1 MTTPFYVLDPR
12 VGHDGCRLAARRQV
26 LRCLDQNLARRLWF
40 ETQDEFPRQNAPAE
54 IVDHRVQI
62 GTGAVEQPD
71 DGDINVPILVGAAR
85 PFALL
90 GLRRVQAPPWPKPSA
105 FAGHACPGRCCGKHL
120 PDPLGMQGES
130 ANGHVAI
137 VRRHDHVPHLTD
149 LPASELRRRGSWAAG
164 AIIARAILGEVV
176 PSVVAGR
183 GEAQYSQGDGER
195 DSLLGVRQ
203 GGQDGSLGI
212 PVGHTLEIE
221 AEPGQADEQK
231 GQTDDGKKKP
241 DPALESEDFGLELLL
256 VPGQDLGRDDR
267 TGATAKPT
275 RGGGTRNTDVVK
287 ETGVPTFAHEI
298 AKSVVIGTTAGDGW
312 HAAWSVMWRPRGKS
326 LQCELRGCAD
336 EQHVLARQGARTT
349 SGERRQSATALS

>member
-1 MTTPFYVLDPR
+1 
-12 VGHDGCRLAARRQV
+12 
-26 LRCLDQNLARRLWF
+26 
-40 ETQDEFPRQNAPAE
+40 
-54 IVDHRVQI
+54 
-62 GTGAVEQPD
+62 
-71 DGDINVPILVGAAR
+71 
-85 PFALL
+85 
-90 GLRRVQAPPWPKPSA
+90 
-105 FAGHACPGRCCGKHL
+105 
-120 PDPLGMQGES
+120 MQGES

-149 LPASELRRRGSWAAG
+149 LFASELRRLCSWAAG
-164 AIIARAILGEVV
+164 SIIARAILGEVV
-176 PSVVAGR
+176 PSVVAGG
-183 GEAQYSQGDGER
+183 GEAQYSQGDAER

-212 PVGHTLEIE
+212 SVGHTLGIE

-241 DPALESEDFGLELLL
+241 DPALESEDFGLEFLL
-256 VPGQDLGRDDR
+256 VHGQDLGRDDR

-287 ETGVPTFAHEI
+287 ETGVTTFANEI

-326 LQCELRGCAD
+326 LQCELRGCSD
-336 EQHVLARQGARTT
+336 EQLRARQDARTT
-349 SGERRQSATALS
+349 AGERRQSATALS